1 MDVQLEVLPDKPQR
15 REIFNFKDKQ
25 AQSIFKENTSKTK
38 EFSKCFMNSKP
49 LNHQIND
56 WRNVLNDYCKMSFKK
71 IRINAK
77 KKIKPQNPKIVS
89 LINLRNKLV
98 KERVECKQCEKK
110 FQRISQMSS
119 HMRMD
124 HKVEKAFECN
134 ACGETFQHERSL
146 ETHMKLIHDEKVEIN
161 CQICGEELKE
171 QIRINIHMNNHK
183 IKNIENRIA
192 KIEAEEKRLIVLKK
206 FKRFSDNPE
215 NVNLQEIWKVLKSL
229 GPKFKSSN
237 PMAKRNHRSKII
249 FNSDQIRALLAKE
262 YKQRLRARPKRS
274 DLGDLEIRKNEIFD
288 LQMKLAEANISKE
301 LNISDLKLALKGLT
315 NNKSIDQRN
324 F

>member
-1 MDVQLEVLPDKPQR
+1 
-15 REIFNFKDKQ
+15 
-25 AQSIFKENTSKTK
+25 
-38 EFSKCFMNSKP
+38 
-49 LNHQIND
+49 
-56 WRNVLNDYCKMSFKK
+56 
-71 IRINAK
+71 
-77 KKIKPQNPKIVS
+77 
-89 LINLRNKLV
+89 
-98 KERVECKQCEKK
+98 
-110 FQRISQMSS
+110 
-119 HMRMD
+119 MRMD

-183 IKNIENRIA
+183 IENVENRIA

-237 PMAKRNHRSKII
+237 PMAKGNHRGKII
-249 FNSDQIRALLAKE
+249 SNSDQIRALLAKE

-274 DLGDLEIRKNEIFD
+274 DLGDLEIRKNETFD

-301 LNISDLKLALKGLT
+301 WNMSDLELALKGLT
-315 NNKSIDQRN
+315 NNKSRDHAGYINEIFKPGVIGLDLKMSLLTMFN
-324 F
+324 NLKKEKFIPAFMKYANITTVPKKGLYWN